1 MGVAVW
7 EVERRVGGGM
17 VVFMLEKDDLRELA
31 DSSLSTLG
39 MEELDEDEDDDEAIV
54 ELEGRA
60 KVEMVGM
67 VNMGFGTTLMVG
79 LTKFVIGLCMKLI
92 VLVGNLMSLAL

>member
-79 LTKFVIGLCMKLI
+79 LTVR
-92 VLVGNLMSLAL
+92 N